1 LAGHTKM
8 AATGFTPISLYYTT
22 TASAAPTAGNLV
34 AGELALNNNDGKL
47 FYKDSSGVVQTI
59 ATKATAALPTTTTGS
74 GNVVLSTSPTLVT
87 PALGTPSALVLTNAT
102 GLGYAALP
110 TGSILQVVQSTSTTA
125 FSTSSGTMVATGISA
140 SITPKF
146 STSKILVR
154 ITAQVAASAAGAG
167 IAIYR
172 ATTSIWS
179 PNTNDGSGFY
189 GIYPGIICLNNLE
202 YLDSPAT
209 TSSTTYNLYLASRS
223 GLSSAVGTNNAGTVI
238 TLMEVAG

>member
-1 LAGHTKM
+1 M
-8 AATGFTPISLYYTT
+8 SSVVISGDTSGAITL
-22 TASAAPTAGNLV
+22 AAPAV
-34 AGELALNNNDGKL
+34 
-47 FYKDSSGVVQTI
+47 SGTNTI
-59 ATKATAALPTTTTGS
+59 TLPASTGTVLTTGS
-74 GNVVLSTSPTLVT
+74 PQSGGV
-87 PALGTPSALVLTNAT
+87 
-102 GLGYAALP
+102 
-110 TGSILQVVQSTSTTA
+110 IQVVQATSTTA
-125 FSTSSGTMVATGISA
+125 FSTTSATMVATGISA

-179 PNTNDGSGFY
+179 PNTSDGSGFY
-189 GIYPGIICLNNLE
+189 GIYPSIICLNNLE

-209 TSSTTYNLYLASRS
+209 TSSTTYNLYMASRS

-238 TLMEVAG
+238 TLMEVAA